1 MKYHRFKIYLLPVSL
16 LFLVNGIC
24 LGQNNYF
31 PCTIEKQGAN
41 FSFPVFSS
49 ATNIK
54 AITKINQLL
63 QLSELQLLKGFEKEH
78 IFELATMDIGG
89 MFNKKVEL
97 KSVVQSNSAKLL
109 SIQIKDISCGAD
121 CVSGTRYYNFNSGNG
136 DLIQLKDLF
145 TTEGYQTFYKYV
157 ATKRIKALDQQLLKM
172 DEQEKALWQGVK
184 ICYEES
190 TLIDFYI
197 KDNTLFIDGENCF
210 YNTQKVESIKR
221 LDIFTLP
228 EFKSYLNDYGKS
240 LFSITSA
247 DISGFQSKH
256 LPQLFE
262 GKGANDSTL
271 IFILNIM
278 YQEDMKGIYAYHQMG
293 IGVNMEGTL
302 KGKEL
307 YLAETNTKPGVT
319 PYIYAV
325 YDENQIIGT
334 LSDRKKTINIP
345 IHLKRK

>member
-1 MKYHRFKIYLLPVSL
+1 MKNLRFKIYLLPVSL
-16 LFLVNGIC
+16 LILLNGIC

-31 PCTIEKQGAN
+31 PYTNEKHGTN
-41 FSFPVFSS
+41 FNFPVFSH
-49 ATNIK
+49 ATNLK
-54 AITKINQLL
+54 AVTKINQLL

-78 IFELATMDIGG
+78 IFELAMMDNGG

-97 KSVVQSNSAKLL
+97 KCTVQNNSDKLL
-109 SIQIKDISCGAD
+109 SIQIKDMSCGAD
-121 CVSGTRYYNFNSGNG
+121 CVGGTRYYNFNSGNG

-145 TTEGYQTFYKYV
+145 TTDGYQTFYKYV
-157 ATKRIKALDQQLLKM
+157 TTKRVKALDQQLVKL
-172 DEQEKALWQGVK
+172 DEQEKMLWQGVK

-210 YNTQKVESIKR
+210 YNTQKVELIKR
-221 LDIFTLP
+221 LDQFTLP
-228 EFKSYLNDYGKS
+228 EFKNYLNDYGKS
-240 LFSITSA
+240 LFSISSA
-247 DISGFQSKH
+247 DISGFQSKQ

-262 GKGANDSTL
+262 GSGANDSAL
-271 IFILNIM
+271 IFILNIT
-278 YQEDMKGIYAYHQMG
+278 YQEDMRGIYAYTQRG

-302 KGKEL
+302 KGTNL
-307 YLAETNTKPGVT
+307 YLAEIATKPGIT

-325 YDENQIIGT
+325 YNENQIIGT
-334 LSDRKKTINIP
+334 LSDRKKTINVP